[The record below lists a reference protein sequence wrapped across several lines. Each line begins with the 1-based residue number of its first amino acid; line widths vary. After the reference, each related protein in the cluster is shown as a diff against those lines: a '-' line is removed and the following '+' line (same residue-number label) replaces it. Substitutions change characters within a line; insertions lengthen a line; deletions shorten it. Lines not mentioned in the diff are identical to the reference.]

1 MRHIL
6 PIATIVLMATAMHAH
21 AKARHH
27 AAHQHAASI
36 HKAHEGGLSKSEIRL
51 AHRRERHAHSPHRS

>member
-6 PIATIVLMATAMHAH
+6 PIATIIILATAMHAH

-27 AAHQHAASI
+27 AGHHHAASI
-36 HKAHEGGLSKSEIRL
+36 HKVHEGNLPGPKFRL
-51 AHRRERHAHSPHRS
+51 THRHERHAHSPHRS